1 MSWVTPESD
10 IAEFLR
16 DGMNWIE
23 TNRFMI
29 APTSDTFLQN
39 IIDEVVSLRA
49 STLDKLRRY

>member
-23 TNRFMI
+23 TIRFMI
-29 APTSDTFLQN
+29 APTSDTFLLN
-39 IIDEVVSLRA
+39 IFDDVVSLRA
-49 STLDKLRRY
+49 STLD